1 MIRTFP
7 PRVIAM
13 GISSGLLRTGIATAH
28 EQRQSLRKAAVLTG
42 LDKQDARQI
51 NAKAT
56 LAASLLRHTGARP
69 GWMLRRLLVA

>member
-1 MIRTFP
+1 
-7 PRVIAM
+7 M

-56 LAASLLRHTGARP
+56 LAASVLRQTGTWP